1 MQYKC
6 ALATMLATAA
16 NAAQAEYKMG
26 DHERVLDD
34 GFDPDRE
41 FSQYQAIE
49 GRGGTEGQQADAN
62 GDA

>member
-1 MQYKC
+1 MQNKLT
-6 ALATMLATAA
+6 LATVLATAA